1 MRGGALPTARHVG
14 VAPSIV
20 NNNPETMERSRRSF
34 PTAAGWFFRPRH
46 GGFSWAKM
54 SQTPL
59 ALILRDARTR
69 VRALRHLFSPCARR
83 MRTGESA
90 ARRRTVFG
98 HFHLTMSNSH
108 SRSRGAFLR
117 PGFAS
122 LLRAPAKRVG
132 GAPKNVRVLGGTPV
146 GHAITRRTRRLRGA
160 LRPMTRQYTGRNNLT
175 ISMPDGGSV
184 PIVSQTEIKPM
195 KTALSLMLAL
205 ITTTALTEPLPVP
218 KPPGPGGS
226 CPHGYIASGSFCTP
240 SPDASDAIAKPS
252 NDTCSGDALRRAR
265 TACEMDAR
273 GPSLR
278 PSPCRVASRRVVLTS
293 ARPSR
298 AASRKAHGRAS
309 GLRR

>member
-1 MRGGALPTARHVG
+1 LLRSPESGGG
-14 VAPSIV
+14 
-20 NNNPETMERSRRSF
+20 RSAERRS
-34 PTAAGWFFRPRH
+34 
-46 GGFSWAKM
+46 
-54 SQTPL
+54 
-59 ALILRDARTR
+59 
-69 VRALRHLFSPCARR
+69 
-83 MRTGESA
+83 
-90 ARRRTVFG
+90 
-98 HFHLTMSNSH
+98 
-108 SRSRGAFLR
+108 GACE
-117 PGFAS
+117 A
-122 LLRAPAKRVG
+122 
-132 GAPKNVRVLGGTPV
+132 PV
-146 GHAITRRTRRLRGA
+146 GHAITRRVRRLRGA

>member
-1 MRGGALPTARHVG
+1 MRGTRGARH
-14 VAPSIV
+14 
-20 NNNPETMERSRRSF
+20 
-34 PTAAGWFFRPRH
+34 
-46 GGFSWAKM
+46 
-54 SQTPL
+54 L
-59 ALILRDARTR
+59 ASKTR
-69 VRALRHLFSPCARR
+69 VNAL
-83 MRTGESA
+83 M
-90 ARRRTVFG
+90 
-98 HFHLTMSNSH
+98 
-108 SRSRGAFLR
+108 
-117 PGFAS
+117 
-122 LLRAPAKRVG
+122 
-132 GAPKNVRVLGGTPV
+132 
-146 GHAITRRTRRLRGA
+146 TRYARRLRGA
-160 LRPMTRQYTGRNNLT
+160 LRPMTRQYTSPNNVT

-184 PIVSQTEIKPM
+184 PIVSQTEIEPM

-240 SPDASDAIAKPS
+240 SDASDAIAKPS